1 MRFRTMIKDACRRI
15 LRVGFAGRKVNG
27 IEGWEKITAKSAG
40 SSFRML
46 KPYLKN
52 SEVFI
57 DIGANTGAFTQK
69 VIERKPDIQVH
80 LFEPVPAYYQKCK
93 EKFGDNEKIMMNML
107 KKTPL
112 KGLT

>member
-1 MRFRTMIKDACRRI
+1 MGENHCKVSGKFFQDVEALPEEFR
-15 LRVGFAGRKVNG
+15 
-27 IEGWEKITAKSAG
+27 S
-40 SSFRML
+40 
-46 KPYLKN
+46 
-52 SEVFI
+52 FI